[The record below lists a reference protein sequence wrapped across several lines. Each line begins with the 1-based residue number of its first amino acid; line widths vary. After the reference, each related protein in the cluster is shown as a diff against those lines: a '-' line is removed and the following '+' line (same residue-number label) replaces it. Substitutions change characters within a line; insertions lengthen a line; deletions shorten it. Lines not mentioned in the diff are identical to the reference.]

1 MDQIR
6 GVYEF
11 MFTRKINDVPINYT
25 NDEGLTTVHEAY
37 HEPWM
42 YERIR
47 MFIDDDGIF
56 YMKWASPY
64 EVKEIVSEA
73 SSMLLFSDISDILK
87 RMAPMKYDYWDNDE
101 MYSYEMKV
109 TEARLGLM
117 RVTEK
122 DVGDSGL
129 IIPVWDFFGTLT
141 SKGKPGQPNPA
152 EGDQH
157 YRYTSFLTINAID
170 GSIIDRDLGY

>member
-1 MDQIR
+1 
-6 GVYEF
+6 
-11 MFTRKINDVPINYT
+11 
-25 NDEGLTTVHEAY
+25 
-37 HEPWM
+37 
-42 YERIR
+42 
-47 MFIDDDGIF
+47 
-56 YMKWASPY
+56 
-64 EVKEIVSEA
+64 
-73 SSMLLFSDISDILK
+73 LK
-87 RMAPMKYDYWDNDE
+87 RMAPMKYDYWDSDE

-141 SKGKPGQPNPA
+141 LKGKPGQPNPS

-157 YRYTSFLTINAID
+157 YIYTSFLTINAID
-170 GSIIDRDLGY
+170 GSIIDRELGY